1 MSVDIL
7 ELEQAAAEI
16 TQILKQFTR
25 LCYLDSKNEPHNQN
39 QKILYNSGKLHGHLY
54 L

>member
-25 LCYLDSKNEPHNQN
+25 LCYLDSENEPHNQN

-54 L
+54 A